1 MATLTSPSGS
11 APTGRDAPF
20 RVATREVSLD
30 FSTVGPDQSPHELG
44 AMSDAAFRTL
54 LEKFAGIPPVK
65 LIDGDPQLVVSA
77 KRGRFNVLPSAGKLL
92 LRPANAPQ
100 EPYVKF
106 IPNDVPGFLDETDQP
121 GQAPAQTQPPPKK
134 FSTLIG
140 SAAAVVASDS
150 APIAPRPP
158 APIYG
163 AFPDKPGP
171 SATTA
176 SSATTSASTTPA
188 GAAPAKFRR
197 GLVFSLAALLLVVA
211 IGTLGVFYA
220 LAPAEPPPPPAPRSE
235 FAPIAASDLLAS
247 LKQRFVGAYATSGE
261 AGERLLEIRADGT
274 FHYQEFGTGVALT
287 ANRSGTYVFAV
298 RQATKTPLIRASSL
312 GTIELRDEKSVV
324 CQGAVFTRLP

>member
-11 APTGRDAPF
+11 APSGRDAPF

-44 AMSDAAFRTL
+44 AMNDAAFRTL

-77 KRGRFNVLPSAGKLL
+77 KRGRFILLPSAGKLL
-92 LRPANAPQ
+92 LRPANDPQ
-100 EPYVKF
+100 QPYVKF
-106 IPNDVPGFLDETDQP
+106 IPNDVPGFLDETDEP
-121 GQAPAQTQPPPKK
+121 GQAPAQTQAPPKK

-140 SAAAVVASDS
+140 SAAAIAASDS
-150 APIAPRPP
+150 ATISPRPA
-158 APIYG
+158 APIFG

-176 SSATTSASTTPA
+176 SSATTSASTKPA
-188 GAAPAKFRR
+188 VAAPTKFPR
-197 GLVFSLAALLLVVA
+197 GLVFSLAALLLAVG
-211 IGTLGVFYA
+211 ILWVFYA
-220 LAPAEPPPPPAPRSE
+220 PAPAEPPPPPAPRSE
-235 FAPIAASDLLAS
+235 FAPIAATDLLAS

-274 FHYQEFGTGVALT
+274 FHYQEFGTGVALK
-287 ANRSGTYVFAV
+287 ANRSGTYLFAI
-298 RQATKTPLIRASSL
+298 RQGTKTPLIRTSSL

-324 CQGAVFTRLP
+324 YEGAVFTRLP

>member
-1 MATLTSPSGS
+1 MATLISPSGS
-11 APTGRDAPF
+11 SPSGRDAPF

-77 KRGRFNVLPSAGKLL
+77 KRGRFILLPSNGKLL
-92 LRPANAPQ
+92 LRPANDPQ
-100 EPYVKF
+100 QPYVKF
-106 IPNDVPGFLDETDQP
+106 TSDDVPGFLDATDQP
-121 GQAPAQTQPPPKK
+121 AQAAAPAKN

-140 SAAAVVASDS
+140 SAAAMVAE
-150 APIAPRPP
+150 AEATIPPRPA

-163 AFPDKPGP
+163 AFPDKPGS

-176 SSATTSASTTPA
+176 AAATASVKPA
-188 GAAPAKFRR
+188 AAPVKFRR

-211 IGTLGVFYA
+211 GGTLWVFYGP
-220 LAPAEPPPPPAPRSE
+220 APAEPPPPPAPPAE
-235 FAPIAASDLLAS
+235 FDRIGTPDLLVS
-247 LKQRFVGAYATSGE
+247 LKKRFVGAYATSGE
-261 AGERLLEIRADGT
+261 AGERLLEIRTDGT
-274 FHYQEFGTGVALT
+274 FHYQEFGTGVART
-287 ANRSGTYVFAV
+287 ANRSGTYIFAF
-298 RQATKTPLIRASSL
+298 RHATKTPLIRASSL

-324 CQGAVFTRLP
+324 CEGAVFTRLP

>member
-11 APTGRDAPF
+11 SSTGRDAPF

-30 FSTVGPDQSPHELG
+30 FSTVGPDQSPNELG
-44 AMSDAAFRTL
+44 AMNDAAFRAL

-77 KRGRFNVLPSAGKLL
+77 KRGRFILLPSNGKLL
-92 LRPANAPQ
+92 LRPANDPQ
-100 EPYVKF
+100 QPYVKF

-121 GQAPAQTQPPPKK
+121 GQAPAQTPVPPKK

-150 APIAPRPP
+150 AAISPRPA

-171 SATTA
+171 SATTEA
-176 SSATTSASTTPA
+176 SATTAASTKRA

-197 GLVFSLAALLLVVA
+197 RRVFSLAALLLVVA
-211 IGTLGVFYA
+211 GGILWVFYA
-220 LAPAEPPPPPAPRSE
+220 PAPAEPPPPTAPRSE
-235 FAPIAASDLLAS
+235 FEPIAATDLLAS

-287 ANRSGTYVFAV
+287 ANRSGTYLFAF

-324 CQGAVFTRLP
+324 CEGAVFTRLP

>member
-11 APTGRDAPF
+11 APSGRDAPF

-44 AMSDAAFRTL
+44 AMNDAAFRTL

-77 KRGRFNVLPSAGKLL
+77 KRGRFILLPSAGKLL
-92 LRPANAPQ
+92 LRPANDPQ
-100 EPYVKF
+100 QPYVKF
-106 IPNDVPGFLDETDQP
+106 IPNDVPGFLDETDEP
-121 GQAPAQTQPPPKK
+121 GQAPAQTQAPPKK

-140 SAAAVVASDS
+140 SAAAIAASDS
-150 APIAPRPP
+150 ATISPRPA
-158 APIYG
+158 APIFG

-176 SSATTSASTTPA
+176 SSATASASTKPA
-188 GAAPAKFRR
+188 VAAPTKFPR
-197 GLVFSLAALLLVVA
+197 GLVFSLAALLLAVA
-211 IGTLGVFYA
+211 VGILWVFY
-220 LAPAEPPPPPAPRSE
+220 APAEPPPPPAPRSE
-235 FAPIAASDLLAS
+235 FAPIAATDLLAS

-274 FHYQEFGTGVALT
+274 FHYQEFGTGVALK
-287 ANRSGTYVFAV
+287 ANRSGTYLFAV
-298 RQATKTPLIRASSL
+298 RQGTKTPLIRTSSL

-324 CQGAVFTRLP
+324 YEGAVFTRLP

>member
-11 APTGRDAPF
+11 APSGRDAPF

-44 AMSDAAFRTL
+44 AMNDAAFRTL

-77 KRGRFNVLPSAGKLL
+77 KRGRFILLPSAGKLL
-92 LRPANAPQ
+92 LRPANDPQ
-100 EPYVKF
+100 QPYVKF
-106 IPNDVPGFLDETDQP
+106 IPNDVPGFLDETDEP
-121 GQAPAQTQPPPKK
+121 GQAPAQTQAPPKK

-140 SAAAVVASDS
+140 SAAAIAASDS
-150 APIAPRPP
+150 ATISPRPA
-158 APIYG
+158 APIFG

-176 SSATTSASTTPA
+176 SSATTSASTKPA
-188 GAAPAKFRR
+188 VAAPTKFPR
-197 GLVFSLAALLLVVA
+197 GLVFSLAALLLAVA
-211 IGTLGVFYA
+211 VGILWVFY
-220 LAPAEPPPPPAPRSE
+220 APAEPPPPPAPRSE
-235 FAPIAASDLLAS
+235 FAPIAATDLLAS

-274 FHYQEFGTGVALT
+274 FHYQEFGTGVALK
-287 ANRSGTYVFAV
+287 ANRSGTYLFAV
-298 RQATKTPLIRASSL
+298 RQGTKTPLIRTSSL

-324 CQGAVFTRLP
+324 YEGAVFTRLP

>member
-11 APTGRDAPF
+11 APSGRDAPF

-44 AMSDAAFRTL
+44 AMNDAAFRTL

-77 KRGRFNVLPSAGKLL
+77 KRGRFILLPSAGKLL
-92 LRPANAPQ
+92 LRPANDPQ
-100 EPYVKF
+100 QPYVKF
-106 IPNDVPGFLDETDQP
+106 IPNDVPGFLDETDEP
-121 GQAPAQTQPPPKK
+121 GQAPAQTQAPPKK

-140 SAAAVVASDS
+140 SAAAIAASDS
-150 APIAPRPP
+150 ATISPQPA
-158 APIYG
+158 APIFG

-176 SSATTSASTTPA
+176 SSATTSASTKPA
-188 GAAPAKFRR
+188 VAAPTKFPR
-197 GLVFSLAALLLVVA
+197 GLVFSLAALLLAVA
-211 IGTLGVFYA
+211 VGILWVFY
-220 LAPAEPPPPPAPRSE
+220 APAEPPPPPAPRSE
-235 FAPIAASDLLAS
+235 FAPIAATDLLAS

-287 ANRSGTYVFAV
+287 ANRSGTYLFAV

-324 CQGAVFTRLP
+324 YEGAVFTRLP

>member
-121 GQAPAQTQPPPKK
+121 GQAPAQTQAPPKK

-176 SSATTSASTTPA
+176 SSATTSA
-188 GAAPAKFRR
+188 
-197 GLVFSLAALLLVVA
+197 
-211 IGTLGVFYA
+211 
-220 LAPAEPPPPPAPRSE
+220 
-235 FAPIAASDLLAS
+235 
-247 LKQRFVGAYATSGE
+247 
-261 AGERLLEIRADGT
+261 
-274 FHYQEFGTGVALT
+274 
-287 ANRSGTYVFAV
+287 
-298 RQATKTPLIRASSL
+298 
-312 GTIELRDEKSVV
+312 
-324 CQGAVFTRLP
+324 

>member
-11 APTGRDAPF
+11 APSGRDAPF

-44 AMSDAAFRTL
+44 AMNDAAFRTL

-77 KRGRFNVLPSAGKLL
+77 KRGRFILLPSAGKLL
-92 LRPANAPQ
+92 LRPANDPQ
-100 EPYVKF
+100 QPYVKF
-106 IPNDVPGFLDETDQP
+106 IPNDVPGFLDETDEP
-121 GQAPAQTQPPPKK
+121 GQAPAQTQAPPKK

-140 SAAAVVASDS
+140 SAAAIAASDS
-150 APIAPRPP
+150 ATISPRPA
-158 APIYG
+158 APIFG

-176 SSATTSASTTPA
+176 SPATTSASTKPA
-188 GAAPAKFRR
+188 VAAPTKFPR
-197 GLVFSLAALLLVVA
+197 GLVFSLAALLLAVA
-211 IGTLGVFYA
+211 VGILWVFY
-220 LAPAEPPPPPAPRSE
+220 APAEPPPPPAPRSE
-235 FAPIAASDLLAS
+235 FAPIAATDLLAS

-274 FHYQEFGTGVALT
+274 FHYQEFGTGVALK
-287 ANRSGTYVFAV
+287 ANRSGTYLFAV
-298 RQATKTPLIRASSL
+298 RQGTKTPLIRTSSL

-324 CQGAVFTRLP
+324 YEGAVFTRLP